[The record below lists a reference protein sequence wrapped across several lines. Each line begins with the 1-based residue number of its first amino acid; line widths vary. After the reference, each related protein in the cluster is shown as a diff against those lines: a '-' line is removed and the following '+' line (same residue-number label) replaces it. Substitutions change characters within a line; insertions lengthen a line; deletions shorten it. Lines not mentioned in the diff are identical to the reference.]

1 MKNEQLSPYRSWF
14 FLPLWAILSMG
25 LWGLAI
31 LGGPVSVQAQVEKV
45 EELRYPPL
53 PELVIPE
60 PQRVVLD
67 NGLVVLLM
75 EDHELPLVGVS
86 ALIRTGSRLEP
97 QGKIGL
103 ASLTGI
109 VLRTG
114 GTKNLSGDEL
124 DEYLEGK
131 AAVIET
137 GIGDTSGTA
146 SMSSLAEDFPDVLK
160 VFGEVLRFPVIDPEK
175 LKIAQNQVM
184 AGISRQNDDP
194 DGILSREFKKLV
206 YGKESPYTWDP
217 TYATVGSITREDVL
231 RWHATYFHPNRIILG
246 VSGDFQK
253 EKTLELIKAVFG
265 DWPKGPEMVDPP
277 VGFQSEV
284 PPGVFYVEKNDMTQA
299 KIAMGHLGIRRD
311 DPDYYSLVIVNQI
324 LSGSFGA
331 RLFSNIRSKQ
341 GLAYDVH
348 GGVGLQWDYP
358 GMAILSMSTKTETT
372 GKGIDALIAEA
383 RNMVDD
389 PPTNQEVAKAK
400 ASILNSFVFSVDSPA
415 KVLGKY
421 LTYEYY
427 GYPSTWLREFRQGID
442 RVTTAEVRSAAQKH
456 LRPKEFAILVVGP
469 RTGTQPALT
478 RYEHIQE
485 LDIQIAEPPAGM

>member
-1 MKNEQLSPYRSWF
+1 MNSVTLQYRLVPVVSM
-14 FLPLWAILSMG
+14 WAILSLG
-25 LWGLAI
+25 LVGLTM
-31 LGGPVSVQAQVEKV
+31 LGAPAPVQAQVDKV
-45 EELRYPPL
+45 DKLRFPPL

-86 ALIRTGSRLEP
+86 AIIRTGARLET
-97 QGKIGL
+97 QEKIGL
-103 ASLTGI
+103 ASLTGT

-114 GTKNLSGDEL
+114 GTKNWSGDQL

-131 AAVIET
+131 AAGIET
-137 GIGDTSGTA
+137 AIGDTSGTA
-146 SMSSLAEDFPDVLK
+146 SMSCLTEDFPDVLK
-160 VFGEVLRFPVIDPEK
+160 VFGEVLRFPVFDPEK
-175 LKIAQNQVM
+175 LSIAKNQVM

-194 DGILSREFKKLV
+194 DGIVSREFKKLI
-206 YGKESPYTWDP
+206 YGKESPYTWEP
-217 TYATVGSITREDVL
+217 TYATVGSITREDVI
-231 RWHATYFHPNRIILG
+231 RWHATYFHPNRIIIG
-246 VSGDFQK
+246 VSGDFER
-253 EKTLELIKAVFG
+253 EKTLALIQSIFG
-265 DWPKGPEMVDPP
+265 DWPKGPAVHDAPALI
-277 VGFQSEV
+277 QSTV
-284 PPGVFYVEKNDMTQA
+284 PAGMFYVEKNDMTQA

-341 GLAYDVH
+341 GLAYDVQ

-372 GKGIDALIAEA
+372 GKGIDALLAEA
-383 RNMVDD
+383 RNMVAD
-389 PPTNQEVAKAK
+389 PPTDEEVAKAK
-400 ASILNSFVFSVDSPA
+400 ASILNSFVFSVDSPT

-427 GYPSTWLREFRQGID
+427 GYPSSWLREFRQGIEK
-442 RVTTAEVRSAAQKH
+442 VTTTEVRKAAHKH
-456 LRPKEFAILVVGP
+456 LRPDDFAVLVVGP
-469 RTGTQPALT
+469 RTGTQPALA
-478 RYEHIQE
+478 RYDRIQE
-485 LDIQIAEPPAGM
+485 LDIRIPEPPAGM

>member
-1 MKNEQLSPYRSWF
+1 MNGVKLQQRSLLLIALWSIVG
-14 FLPLWAILSMG
+14 LGSGGWAILG
-25 LWGLAI
+25 L
-31 LGGPVSVQAQVEKV
+31 PVPVQAQVEKV
-45 EELRYPPL
+45 EALRFPPL
-53 PELVIPE
+53 PDLVIPE
-60 PQRVVLD
+60 PDRVVLD

-86 ALIRTGSRLEP
+86 AYIRTGSRLEP
-97 QGKIGL
+97 QEKIGL
-103 ASLTGI
+103 ASLTGK

-114 GTKNLSGDEL
+114 GTKNRSGDEL

-137 GIGDTSGTA
+137 AIGDTSGTA
-146 SMSSLAEDFPDVLK
+146 SMSCLAEDFPDVFK
-160 VFGEVLRFPVIDPEK
+160 VFGDVLRFPVFDPEK
-175 LKIAQNQVM
+175 LMIAKNQEM

-194 DGILSREFKKLV
+194 DDILSREFKKLV
-206 YGKESPYTWDP
+206 YGKESPYTWVP
-217 TYATVGSITREDVL
+217 TYTTVGSITREDVL

-253 EKTLELIKAVFG
+253 EKALALIKAVFG
-265 DWPKGPEMVDPP
+265 DWPKGPEVPDAPAP
-277 VGFQSEV
+277 IQSEI
-284 PPGVFYVEKNDMTQA
+284 PAGVFYVEKNDMTQA

-311 DPDYYSLVIVNQI
+311 DPDYYALVIVNQI

-372 GKGIDALIAEA
+372 GKGIDSLIAEA
-383 RNMVDD
+383 RNMVAD
-389 PPTNQEVAKAK
+389 PPTDEEVAKAK
-400 ASILNSFVFSVDSPA
+400 TGILNSFVFSVDSPA

-427 GYPSTWLREFRQGID
+427 GYPSTWLREFRQGIEK
-442 RVTTAEVRSAAQKH
+442 VTTAQVRRAAQKH
-456 LRPKEFAILVVGP
+456 LRPDEFAILLVGP
-469 RTGTQPALT
+469 RTGTKPALA
-478 RYEHIQE
+478 RYDRIQE
-485 LDIQIAEPPAGM
+485 LDIRIPAPPGGM

>member
-1 MKNEQLSPYRSWF
+1 MNGITLPSYRS
-14 FLPLWAILSMG
+14 LPFIALSLILSVG
-25 LWGLAI
+25 VWGLGI
-31 LGGPVSVQAQVEKV
+31 LGEPASVQAQVEKV
-45 EELRYPPL
+45 EALRYPPL
-53 PELVIPE
+53 PDLVIPE
-60 PQRVVLD
+60 PQRIVLD
-67 NGLVVLLM
+67 NGMVVLLM

-86 ALIRTGSRLEP
+86 ALIRTGSRLEG
-97 QGKIGL
+97 QEKIGL
-103 ASLTGI
+103 ASLTGT

-114 GTKNLSGDEL
+114 GTKSLTGDKL

-131 AAVIET
+131 AAIIET

-160 VFGEVLRFPVIDPEK
+160 VFAEVLRFPVIDPEK
-175 LKIAQNQVM
+175 LMIAKNQVM

-194 DGILSREFKKLV
+194 DGILSREFKKLI

-217 TYATVGSITREDVL
+217 TYATVGSITREDVI

-253 EKTLELIKAVFG
+253 EKTLALIRAVFG
-265 DWPKGPEMVDPP
+265 DWPKGPEVVDPP
-277 VGFQSEV
+277 VGFQSAV
-284 PPGVFYVEKNDMTQA
+284 PSGVFYAEKNDMTQA

-311 DPDYYSLVIVNQI
+311 DPDYYPLVVVNQI

-383 RNMVDD
+383 RNMVAD
-389 PPTNQEVAKAK
+389 PPTNEEVAKAK

-427 GYPSTWLREFRQGID
+427 GYPSTWLREFRQGIEK
-442 RVTTAEVRSAAQKH
+442 VTTAEVRKAAQTH

-469 RTGTQPALT
+469 RTGTKPALA

-485 LDIQIAEPPAGM
+485 LDIHIPDPPAGM